1 MLIRGVFM
9 SSNHSHAVS
18 KPAKGFTLVELLVVI
33 GIIALLISILLPA
46 LSKAR
51 ESANRVACL
60 SNLKQL
66 GTAMIMYCNDNRNW
80 LPNPTAWRRANPELT
95 YPWASEDWIYWQTDV
110 GRKLDDSQIAKYL
123 GAGGDKLAKFLRC
136 PTDNVA
142 DRSNTSGIDGRY
154 KFSYSLN
161 YSVLSR
167 GYTTTLY
174 YRTRKI
180 TDYLQPAQKI
190 MFTEEQVANDG
201 RYSPPGDRL
210 MTRHGMDKKVENP
223 VTSPVVNIGDVVGI
237 NVNTTFFDGHAAPI
251 TQDFA
256 DDSAHYLP
264 SP

>member
-1 MLIRGVFM
+1 MKLAQVVGIPDAKYVE
-9 SSNHSHAVS
+9 V
-18 KPAKGFTLVELLVVI
+18 PAAFVELKP
-33 GIIALLISILLPA
+33 GE
-46 LSKAR
+46 R
-51 ESANRVACL
+51 
-60 SNLKQL
+60 
-66 GTAMIMYCNDNRNW
+66 
-80 LPNPTAWRRANPELT
+80 
-95 YPWASEDWIYWQTDV
+95 ASEEQLIAYC
-110 GRKLDDSQIAKYL
+110 RKEISR
-123 GAGGDKLAKFLRC
+123 AKFLRC